1 MASTAELGT
10 APRIARS
17 ARARLAALSLAMLL
31 ASLGTSIANV
41 ALPALGDTF
50 GASLAQVKWVVLSY
64 LLAVTA
70 GVVLAGRLGDRFGR
84 RRLLLAGLA
93 LFALS
98 SVLCAAAPTL
108 SVLVL
113 ARLGQG
119 AGAAAMMALAM
130 AMAVETPGKSGSALG
145 LLAATSAAG
154 TALGP
159 AVGGALIAL
168 AGWRAL
174 FLLCA
179 LGAVAALVLARTS
192 LLARAA
198 APAKPSEPG
207 FRGTRRL
214 LRDPLL
220 VISLAAGP
228 LASAVVMAA
237 LVVGPFYLTY
247 GLGQDAARVG
257 LILSSGPI
265 VAALAGV
272 PAGRLTDR
280 FGGLAIAAGGLVLM
294 TLGCASLA
302 LLPLAFGIPG
312 YILPIA
318 VTTLGYA
325 LFQTGNNSL
334 VLRRAPAGQRGLVS
348 GLLTL
353 LRNAGLIGGAS
364 AGAAIFAYA
373 LAGEAPASATP
384 DAVAAAMQAT
394 FAVAGALVALAF
406 ALLWIGRM
414 LKEGWMPDEDSN
426 LD

>member
-1 MASTAELGT
+1 MAATAELGI
-10 APRIARS
+10 APGAARS
-17 ARARLAALSLAMLL
+17 ARGGLAALSLAMLL

-41 ALPALGDTF
+41 ALPALGDAF
-50 GASLAQVKWVVLSY
+50 GASLAQVNWVVLAY

-70 GVVLAGRLGDRFGR
+70 GVVFAGRLGDRFGR

-98 SVLCAAAPTL
+98 SILCAAAPAL
-108 SVLVL
+108 WVLVL
-113 ARLGQG
+113 ARVGQG

-130 AMAVETPGKSGSALG
+130 AMAVEAPGKNGSALG
-145 LLAATSAAG
+145 LLAAMSAAG

-159 AVGGALIAL
+159 AIGGALIAL

-174 FLLCA
+174 FLICA
-179 LGAVAALVLARTS
+179 VGAAVALMLAHRS
-192 LLARAA
+192 LPAASASPA
-198 APAKPSEPG
+198 APKQAG
-207 FRGTRRL
+207 FAGTRL
-214 LRDPLL
+214 LLSDPLL
-220 VISLAAGP
+220 ATSLAAGP

-247 GLGQDAARVG
+247 GLGQHAARVG

-280 FGGLAIAAGGLVLM
+280 CGGLAVAAGGLVLM
-294 TLGCASLA
+294 ALGCAALA
-302 LLPLAFGIPG
+302 LLPRASGIPG
-312 YILPIA
+312 YVLPIA

-353 LRNAGLIGGAS
+353 LRNGGLIGGAS

-373 LAGEAPASATP
+373 LAGIDPAAASP
-384 DAVAAAMQAT
+384 DAVAAATQAT
-394 FAVAGALVALAF
+394 FAAAAALVALAL
-406 ALLWIGRM
+406 ALLWSGRM
-414 LKEGWMPDEDSN
+414 LKGGWMPDEDSN

>member
-1 MASTAELGT
+1 MAGT
-10 APRIARS
+10 ANLGIAPGAAPG
-17 ARARLAALSLAMLL
+17 ARGGLAALSLAMLL

-41 ALPALGDTF
+41 ALPALGDAF
-50 GASLAQVKWVVLSY
+50 GASLAQVKWVVLAY

-70 GVVLAGRLGDRFGR
+70 GVVFAGRLGDRFGR

-98 SVLCAAAPTL
+98 SVLCAAAPAL
-108 SVLVL
+108 PVLVF
-113 ARLGQG
+113 ARIGQG

-130 AMAVETPGKSGSALG
+130 AMAVEAPGRSGSALG
-145 LLAATSAAG
+145 LLAAMSAAG

-159 AVGGALIAL
+159 ALGGALVAL

-179 LGAVAALVLARTS
+179 VGAAAALVLARIS
-192 LLARAA
+192 LPARAA
-198 APAKPSEPG
+198 PPAKRNQAG

-214 LRDPLL
+214 FRDPLL
-220 VISLAAGP
+220 ATSLAAGP

-280 FGGLAIAAGGLVLM
+280 FGGFAVAAGGLVLM

-302 LLPLAFGIPG
+302 LLPLSSGISG
-312 YILPIA
+312 YVLPIA
-318 VTTLGYA
+318 LTTLGYA

-334 VLRRAPAGQRGLVS
+334 VLRRAPDDQRGLVS

-353 LRNAGLIGGAS
+353 LRNAGLIAGAS
-364 AGAAIFAYA
+364 AGTAIFAYG
-373 LAGEAPASATP
+373 LAGEAPASASP
-384 DAVAAAMQAT
+384 AAVGLAMRAT
-394 FAVAGALVALAF
+394 FAAAGALVALALV
-406 ALLWIGRM
+406 LLWGGRM
-414 LKEGWMPDEDSN
+414 LKGGWMPDEDSN

>member
-1 MASTAELGT
+1 MANTAELGI
-10 APRIARS
+10 APGAVRS
-17 ARARLAALSLAMLL
+17 ARGGLAALSLAMLL

-50 GASLAQVKWVVLSY
+50 DASLAQVKWVVLSY

-70 GVVLAGRLGDRFGR
+70 GVVFAGRLGDRFGR

-93 LFALS
+93 LFGLS
-98 SVLCAAAPTL
+98 SILCAAAPAL
-108 SVLVL
+108 WMLVL
-113 ARLGQG
+113 ARVGQG
-119 AGAAAMMALAM
+119 AGAAAMMALTM
-130 AMAVETPGKSGSALG
+130 AMAVEAPGKSGSALG
-145 LLAATSAAG
+145 LLAAISAAG

-168 AGWRAL
+168 VGWRAL
-174 FLLCA
+174 FILCA
-179 LGAVAALVLARTS
+179 VGAGTTLVLARIS
-192 LLARAA
+192 LHAA
-198 APAKPSEPG
+198 SVPAAKPG
-207 FRGTRRL
+207 QAAFTGTRLL

-220 VISLAAGP
+220 ATSLAAGP
-228 LASAVVMAA
+228 LVSAVVMAA

-280 FGGLAIAAGGLVLM
+280 FGAFTVAAGGLGLM
-294 TLGCASLA
+294 TLGCAALA
-302 LLPLAFGIPG
+302 LLPRASGIAG
-312 YILPIA
+312 YVLPIA
-318 VTTLGYA
+318 VTTLGYG

-334 VLRRAPAGQRGLVS
+334 VLLRAPGDRRGLVS

-364 AGAAIFAYA
+364 VGAAIFAYA
-373 LAGEAPASATP
+373 LAGEAPASASP
-384 DAVAAAMQAT
+384 DSVAAAMRTT
-394 FAVAGALVALAF
+394 FAAAAASVALAF
-406 ALLWIGRM
+406 TLLWSGQM
-414 LKEGWMPDEDSN
+414 LMSGWMPDEDSN